1 MLNKLIEIGSYIKV
15 DLHNMSKEEAR
26 SEMLHQILMADRVDS
41 IIFVHG
47 YHGGRVLKDL
57 VRLEFKHERVE
68 KIIHLDASTTAY
80 KIKKY

>member
-1 MLNKLIEIGSYIKV
+1 MLDRLIEIGIYKKV
-15 DLHNMSKEEAR
+15 DLHNLTKEEAR
-26 SEMLHQILMADRVDS
+26 SEILHQILMADRVDS

-57 VRLEFKHERVE
+57 VRKEFKHDRVE
-68 KIIHLDASTTAY
+68 KIINLDASTTAY